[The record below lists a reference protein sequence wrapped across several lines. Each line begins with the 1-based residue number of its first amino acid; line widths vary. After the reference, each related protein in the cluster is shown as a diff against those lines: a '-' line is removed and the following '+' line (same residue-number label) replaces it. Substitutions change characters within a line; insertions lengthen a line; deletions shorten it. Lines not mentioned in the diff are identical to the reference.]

1 MSYAEPTSHRP
12 TTQFAFVLI
21 SLMCAA
27 GCGPSGPYVWAR
39 DVPAAQQ
46 PTASQGVIRR
56 GDMVNVR
63 VFGQENMSVRGR
75 VTPSGMLAVPLIGE
89 YPMAGKPP
97 AQVASE
103 LEKRLTPYVT
113 APNVIIAVEESTLTV
128 TALGELRNNGRLVLE
143 PPVAIGDALA
153 VAGGLTEFADESAI
167 FVLRGG
173 QRIRFTYDDIR
184 MGADHARRFQLADG
198 DMIVVE

>member
-1 MSYAEPTSHRP
+1 MIQAHFHR
-12 TTQFAFVLI
+12 AGLLGMALVLA
-21 SLMCAA
+21 SLLLVV
-27 GCGPSGPYVWAR
+27 GCGPSGPFVWAR

-46 PTASQGVIRR
+46 SNQNPGLIGQ

-63 VFGQENMSVRGR
+63 VFGQENISVRGR
-75 VTPSGMLAVPLIGE
+75 ITQNGMLAVPLLGE
-89 YPMAGKPP
+89 YPMAGKAP

-103 LEKRLTPYVT
+103 LEKRLTPFVT
-113 APNVIIAVEESTLTV
+113 APKVIVVIEESTLTV
-128 TALGELRNNGRLVLE
+128 TALGEVRNNGRHVLQ
-143 PPVAIGDALA
+143 PPAAIADALA

-173 QRIRFTYDDIR
+173 QRIRFTYEDVTR
-184 MGADHARRFQLADG
+184 GSDHARRFLLAHG